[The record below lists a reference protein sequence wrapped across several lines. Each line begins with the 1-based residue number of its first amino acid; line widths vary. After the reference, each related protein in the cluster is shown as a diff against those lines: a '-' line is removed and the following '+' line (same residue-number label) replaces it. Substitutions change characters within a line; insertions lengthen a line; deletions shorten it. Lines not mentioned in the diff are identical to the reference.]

1 MLWNS
6 YREII
11 YKYLSLQESSSDYVA
26 SKDTTLESRI
36 LTSKFIFRSRETL
49 ISDKKSCI
57 YNNILYPHT
66 GCDLPCLGMDL
77 MGFSEKR
84 VVIVFDFQHPTSH
97 YDFDDPLVRGYMG
110 HYAGNTKDGIKF
122 FEPGNHFSKYIFV
135 RKCTAEHVNDYLEDF
150 RAYLNTYK
158 MLLLA
163 YKPTGEDYSVY
174 SDFDKYMRELD
185 PVEGYLAHKFN
196 KEFAKEY
203 VENFLFPVSLN
214 T

>member
-1 MLWNS
+1 
-6 YREII
+6 
-11 YKYLSLQESSSDYVA
+11 
-26 SKDTTLESRI
+26 
-36 LTSKFIFRSRETL
+36 
-49 ISDKKSCI
+49 
-57 YNNILYPHT
+57 
-66 GCDLPCLGMDL
+66 MDL

-84 VVIVFDFQHPTSH
+84 VVIVFDFQHPTPH

-163 YKPTGEDYSVY
+163 YKPAGEDYSVY